1 MVSTERFDP
10 LVRLPD
16 SDEKNTTPRP
26 YAEVRETFEEF
37 MTEVL
42 SELFD
47 PSVPFRQT
55 DDQKVCSYCPFAS
68 SCGR

>member
-1 MVSTERFDP
+1 M
-10 LVRLPD
+10 
-16 SDEKNTTPRP
+16 PRP
-26 YAEVRETFEEF
+26 YAEVQGTFEEF

-47 PSVPFRQT
+47 PSAPFRQT
-55 DDQKVCSYCPFAS
+55 DDQEVCSYCPFAS